1 VPDACLCWG
10 TVESVDLLT
19 LADAAAAAGF
29 PTISVTPAMAL
40 AALAEAPSP
49 AALARQVAER
59 GVRVALVDPLMRGL
73 PGCPAPDDVAPRFR
87 STFLAGED
95 DCYRVAEVFGAR
107 TLNVAHYM
115 GAPTP
120 VSALV
125 DAIGAVARRAAGHGI
140 GVLVEFMPE
149 GSIPDLATAVA
160 IVEGIAAPNVGVM
173 LDTWHLYRTGD
184 SIEAVRAA
192 PPGSVHG
199 LQLSDAAAETFGTG
213 VDPPSRD
220 RLQPGDGVI
229 PIGEIVREVRRHV
242 PDVFVGL
249 EVLNRTFAERPPAD
263 RARAAAEAV
272 TASGVLAG
280 P

>member
-29 PTISVTPAMAL
+29 PSISVTPAMAL
-40 AALAEAPSP
+40 AALDDSSP

-73 PGCPAPDDVAPRFR
+73 PGCPSPDDVAPRFR
-87 STFLAGED
+87 STFVAGED

-120 VSALV
+120 VTALV
-125 DAIGAVARRAAGHGI
+125 DTIGAIGGRAAGHGI
-140 GVLVEFMPE
+140 GILVEFMPE

-160 IVEGIAAPNVGVM
+160 IVEAVAAPNVGVM
-173 LDTWHLYRTGD
+173 LDTWHLFRTGD
-184 SIEAVRAA
+184 SVEAVQAVR
-192 PPGSVHG
+192 PGVVRG
-199 LQLSDAAAETFGTG
+199 IQLSDAAAETFGTG

-220 RLQPGDGVI
+220 RLQPGRGVI
-229 PIGEIVREVRRHV
+229 PLAEIVRTVRTDV
-242 PDVFVGL
+242 PDAFVGL
-249 EVLNRTFAERPPAD
+249 EVFDRTVAGHPPED

-272 TASGVLAG
+272 DASGVLARG
-280 P
+280 